1 MKTTLIKFLQTE
13 MNWNPINISFIEKLG
28 GLSSENYKVSYNNN
42 DYFVKIC
49 IADYLHTDRVNELSI
64 LNKVSKINLA
74 PNIYYFSN
82 KSGNMITSWIDGS
95 MPSLDDFNS
104 SNFLNMLSNSLKSLH
119 NLKCEKQFN
128 PFNDIRKRIEICK
141 DLNLPLPKSI
151 NILLEFLTYLEYKL
165 NKSPLIGLCH
175 NDLNASNIIL
185 TSNKLYFVDY
195 EYSSMGDI
203 FFDLAT
209 ISWFFS
215 EKSRKDLL
223 KFYFGEYNPKDYEKL
238 LDFIFIVKF
247 YNASWSLLKSTDLN
261 INYDYL
267 SGAKMIFKDLLKND
281 SIRNFLNKGVNN
293 LTLLF

>member
-165 NKSPLIGLCH
+165 NKNPLIGLCH

-281 SIRNFLNKGVNN
+281 SIRNL
-293 LTLLF
+293 

>member
-49 IADYLHTDRVNELSI
+49 IADYLHTDRINELSI

-82 KSGNMITSWIDGS
+82 KSGNMITSWIDGT

-151 NILLEFLTYLEYKL
+151 NILLEFLTYIEYKL

-247 YNASWSLLKSTDLN
+247 YNASWSLLKSTDFN

-281 SIRNFLNKGVNN
+281 SIRNF
-293 LTLLF
+293 

>member
-49 IADYLHTDRVNELSI
+49 IADYLHTDRINELSI

-261 INYDYL
+261 ITYDYL

-281 SIRNFLNKGVNN
+281 SIRNF
-293 LTLLF
+293 

>member
-28 GLSSENYKVSYNNN
+28 GLSSKNYKVSYNNN

-49 IADYLHTDRVNELSI
+49 IADYLHTDRINELSI

-151 NILLEFLTYLEYKL
+151 NILLEFLTYIEYKL

-281 SIRNFLNKGVNN
+281 SIRNF
-293 LTLLF
+293 

>member
-49 IADYLHTDRVNELSI
+49 IADYLHTDRINELSI

-74 PNIYYFSN
+74 PKIYYFSN

-151 NILLEFLTYLEYKL
+151 NILLEFLTYIEYKL

-281 SIRNFLNKGVNN
+281 SIRNF
-293 LTLLF
+293 

>member
-165 NKSPLIGLCH
+165 NKSHLIGLCH

-281 SIRNFLNKGVNN
+281 SIRNF
-293 LTLLF
+293 

>member
-49 IADYLHTDRVNELSI
+49 TADYLHTDRINELSI

-95 MPSLDDFNS
+95 MPSLDNFNS

-223 KFYFGEYNPKDYEKL
+223 KFYFGEYNLKDYEKL

-267 SGAKMIFKDLLKND
+267 SGAKMIFKDLLNND
-281 SIRNFLNKGVNN
+281 SIRNF
-293 LTLLF
+293 

>member
-42 DYFVKIC
+42 DYFVKNC
-49 IADYLHTDRVNELSI
+49 IADYLHTDRINELSI

-281 SIRNFLNKGVNN
+281 SIRNF
-293 LTLLF
+293 

>member
-64 LNKVSKINLA
+64 LNKVSKINLT

-281 SIRNFLNKGVNN
+281 SIRNL
-293 LTLLF
+293 

>member
-49 IADYLHTDRVNELSI
+49 IADYLHTDRINELTI

-281 SIRNFLNKGVNN
+281 SIRNF
-293 LTLLF
+293 

>member
-49 IADYLHTDRVNELSI
+49 IAVYLHTDRVNELSI

-281 SIRNFLNKGVNN
+281 SIRNF
-293 LTLLF
+293 

>member
-49 IADYLHTDRVNELSI
+49 IADYLHTDRINELSI

-151 NILLEFLTYLEYKL
+151 NILLEFLTYIEYKL

-281 SIRNFLNKGVNN
+281 SIRNL
-293 LTLLF
+293 

>member
-49 IADYLHTDRVNELSI
+49 IADYLHTDRINELSI

-82 KSGNMITSWIDGS
+82 KSGNMITSWINGS

-151 NILLEFLTYLEYKL
+151 NILLEFLTYIEYKL

-238 LDFIFIVKF
+238 LHFIFIVKF

-281 SIRNFLNKGVNN
+281 SIRNF
-293 LTLLF
+293 

>member
-42 DYFVKIC
+42 DYFIKIC
-49 IADYLHTDRVNELSI
+49 IADYLHTDRINELSI

-195 EYSSMGDI
+195 EYSSIGDI

-281 SIRNFLNKGVNN
+281 SIRNL
-293 LTLLF
+293 

>member
-49 IADYLHTDRVNELSI
+49 IADYLHIDRINELSI

-281 SIRNFLNKGVNN
+281 SIRNF
-293 LTLLF
+293 

>member
-49 IADYLHTDRVNELSI
+49 IADYLHTDRINELSI

-95 MPSLDDFNS
+95 IPSLDDFNS

-151 NILLEFLTYLEYKL
+151 NILLEFLTYIEYKL

-281 SIRNFLNKGVNN
+281 SIRNF
-293 LTLLF
+293 

>member
-49 IADYLHTDRVNELSI
+49 IADYLHTDRINELSI

-223 KFYFGEYNPKDYEKL
+223 KFYFGEYNPKDYKKL

-281 SIRNFLNKGVNN
+281 SIRNF
-293 LTLLF
+293 

>member
-28 GLSSENYKVSYNNN
+28 GLSSENYKLSYNNN

-49 IADYLHTDRVNELSI
+49 IADYLHTDRINELSI

-151 NILLEFLTYLEYKL
+151 NILLEFLTYIEYKL

-281 SIRNFLNKGVNN
+281 SIRNF
-293 LTLLF
+293 

>member
-13 MNWNPINISFIEKLG
+13 MNCNPINISFIEKLG

-49 IADYLHTDRVNELSI
+49 IADYLHTDRINELSI

-281 SIRNFLNKGVNN
+281 SIRNF
-293 LTLLF
+293 

>member
-185 TSNKLYFVDY
+185 TSNKLHFVDY

-281 SIRNFLNKGVNN
+281 SIRNL
-293 LTLLF
+293 

>member
-42 DYFVKIC
+42 DYFIKIC
-49 IADYLHTDRVNELSI
+49 IADYLHTDRINELSI

-151 NILLEFLTYLEYKL
+151 NILLEFLTYIEYKL

-281 SIRNFLNKGVNN
+281 SIRNF
-293 LTLLF
+293 

>member
-49 IADYLHTDRVNELSI
+49 IADYLHTDRINELSI

-281 SIRNFLNKGVNN
+281 SIRNF
-293 LTLLF
+293 

>member
-49 IADYLHTDRVNELSI
+49 IADYLHTDRINELSI

-151 NILLEFLTYLEYKL
+151 NILLEFLTYIEYKL

-247 YNASWSLLKSTDLN
+247 YNASWSLLKSTDIN

-281 SIRNFLNKGVNN
+281 SIRNF
-293 LTLLF
+293 

>member
-49 IADYLHTDRVNELSI
+49 IADYLHTDRINELSI

-151 NILLEFLTYLEYKL
+151 NILLEFLTYIEYKL

-175 NDLNASNIIL
+175 NDLIASNIIL

-281 SIRNFLNKGVNN
+281 SIRNF
-293 LTLLF
+293 

>member
-49 IADYLHTDRVNELSI
+49 IADYLHTDRINELSI

-82 KSGNMITSWIDGS
+82 KSGNMITSWINGS

-151 NILLEFLTYLEYKL
+151 NILLEFLTYIEYKL

-281 SIRNFLNKGVNN
+281 SIRNF
-293 LTLLF
+293 

>member
-49 IADYLHTDRVNELSI
+49 IADYLHTDRINELSI

-195 EYSSMGDI
+195 EYSSIGDI

-281 SIRNFLNKGVNN
+281 SIRNL
-293 LTLLF
+293 

>member
-49 IADYLHTDRVNELSI
+49 IADYLHTDRINELSI

-195 EYSSMGDI
+195 KYSSMGDI

-281 SIRNFLNKGVNN
+281 SIRNF
-293 LTLLF
+293 

>member
-151 NILLEFLTYLEYKL
+151 NIILEFLTYLEYKL

-281 SIRNFLNKGVNN
+281 SIRNF
-293 LTLLF
+293 

>member
-151 NILLEFLTYLEYKL
+151 NILLEFLTYHEYKL

-281 SIRNFLNKGVNN
+281 SIRNF
-293 LTLLF
+293 

>member
-42 DYFVKIC
+42 DCFVKIC
-49 IADYLHTDRVNELSI
+49 IADYLHTDRINELSI

-281 SIRNFLNKGVNN
+281 SIRNF
-293 LTLLF
+293 

>member
-13 MNWNPINISFIEKLG
+13 MNWNPINISFIEKLV

-49 IADYLHTDRVNELSI
+49 IADYLHTDRINELSI

-281 SIRNFLNKGVNN
+281 SIRNF
-293 LTLLF
+293 

>member
-49 IADYLHTDRVNELSI
+49 IADYLHTDRINELSI

-82 KSGNMITSWIDGS
+82 KSGNMITSWIDGT

-151 NILLEFLTYLEYKL
+151 NILLEFLTYIEYKL

-238 LDFIFIVKF
+238 LYFMFLFKC
-247 YNASWSLLKSTDLN
+247 YNASSSLLKSTDLN

-281 SIRNFLNKGVNN
+281 SIRNF
-293 LTLLF
+293 

>member
-49 IADYLHTDRVNELSI
+49 IADYLHTDRINELSI

-151 NILLEFLTYLEYKL
+151 NILLEFLTYIEYKL

-281 SIRNFLNKGVNN
+281 SIRNF
-293 LTLLF
+293 

>member
-74 PNIYYFSN
+74 PNISYFSN

-281 SIRNFLNKGVNN
+281 SIRNL
-293 LTLLF
+293 

>member
-195 EYSSMGDI
+195 EYYSMGDI

-281 SIRNFLNKGVNN
+281 SIRNF
-293 LTLLF
+293 

>member
-74 PNIYYFSN
+74 PNIYYFFN

-281 SIRNFLNKGVNN
+281 SIRNF
-293 LTLLF
+293 

>member
-128 PFNDIRKRIEICK
+128 QFNDIRKRIEICK

-281 SIRNFLNKGVNN
+281 SIRNF
-293 LTLLF
+293 

>member
-49 IADYLHTDRVNELSI
+49 IADYLHTDRINELSI

-223 KFYFGEYNPKDYEKL
+223 KFYFVEYNPKDYEKL

-281 SIRNFLNKGVNN
+281 SIRNF
-293 LTLLF
+293 